1 MIKIY
6 TQVFLYQVRV
16 LTKKRV
22 LSDECD
28 APERNKRKTDGET
41 HYENTQI
48 HTDIDIHTYIHT
60 WMKKYRKMVFISFS
74 IRVL

>member
-6 TQVFLYQVRV
+6 TLVSLYQVGV
-16 LTKKRV
+16 LTKERV

-48 HTDIDIHTYIHT
+48 HTDINIHIYIHTYIDG
-60 WMKKYRKMVFISFS
+60 KILKNGFYKF
-74 IRVL
+74 LN